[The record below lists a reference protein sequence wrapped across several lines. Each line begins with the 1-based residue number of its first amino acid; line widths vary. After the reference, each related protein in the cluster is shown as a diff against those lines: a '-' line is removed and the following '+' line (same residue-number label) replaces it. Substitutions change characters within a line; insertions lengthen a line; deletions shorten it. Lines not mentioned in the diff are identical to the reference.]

1 MTIIR
6 VGVLGLGEVAQSI
19 HLPILSDQSSLFR
32 IAGLYDISRSLMA
45 FCAARHPTAVP
56 FASPDALIELPD
68 IDAVF
73 VLSPDETHSRFVA
86 KAIRA
91 DKHILLEK
99 PPCITVREID
109 ELLALKAA
117 CGYAKT
123 LFVAYMRRYADAFLA
138 AKAELPDRADITHVR
153 IYDLITVGTQF
164 LKQSQTVLYPTDI
177 DPRVLAESAAAHEAL
192 LREVTGSDAPPDLV
206 RAYRGLT
213 SLSSHHLSAMREL
226 LGEPVRV
233 VAAHRANGGAN
244 CTIIFDYG
252 TSR

>member
-1 MTIIR
+1 M
-6 VGVLGLGEVAQSI
+6 
-19 HLPILSDQSSLFR
+19 
-32 IAGLYDISRSLMA
+32 
-45 FCAARHPTAVP
+45 
-56 FASPDALIELPD
+56 
-68 IDAVF
+68 
-73 VLSPDETHSRFVA
+73 LSPDETHSRFVA

-164 LKQSQTVLYPTDI
+164 LNRARPSST
-177 DPRVLAESAAAHEAL
+177 PRTSTLACSPK
-192 LREVTGSDAPPDLV
+192 AP
-206 RAYRGLT
+206 RRTRHCCAR
-213 SLSSHHLSAMREL
+213 
-226 LGEPVRV
+226 
-233 VAAHRANGGAN
+233 
-244 CTIIFDYG
+244 
-252 TSR
+252 